1 MRWIVLVVAIL
12 GGLPRT
18 VLAGEIFGIINEA
31 GQPVP
36 NARVAVTISN
46 KTYTTNT
53 DARGSYR
60 VIVPERGK
68 ARLTVTVDSRAS
80 SIDVFSSERGVRYDL
95 TIVPGPEP
103 QLRRK

>member
-1 MRWIVLVVAIL
+1 MRWIILVITIF
-12 GGLPRT
+12 GGFPRV

-36 NARVAVTISN
+36 NARVEVTISN
-46 KTYTTNT
+46 ETYTTNT

-68 ARLTVTVDSRAS
+68 ARLAVMVGSRTP
-80 SIDVFSSERGVRYDL
+80 SIDVFSSERLCV
-95 TIVPGPEP
+95 TT
-103 QLRRK
+103 